1 MPMTQNP
8 EAQPEGHPLATPAA
22 GSPLQCKTWLSL
34 LDGFCK
40 PRCPRCGPD
49 SCAAE
54 LGMS

>member
-40 PRCPRCGPD
+40 LRCPKSGARQLR
-49 SCAAE
+49 SE
-54 LGMS
+54 LDMS